1 MRNYFSEQLAEVTEK
16 IVTICRTCGRNPA
29 DVRIIAVTKTH
40 PPEFARKAC
49 AAGVLDLGENRVQ
62 EASEKYGDG
71 WLSREFP
78 HGKLHLIGHL
88 QSNKAKRAAELFDS
102 IDSVD
107 SAELAEKLNSACS
120 RLGKRPRVL
129 LQVNTS
135 GEFQKSGCQP
145 GEALKIAEKLL
156 TFKSL
161 ELSGVLTIG
170 PLEGDEA
177 AIRRSFAQLRE
188 LSEEIESRLAPPSWG
203 VLSMGMSD
211 DYEWALLEGATEIR
225 LGSALFG
232 PRE

>member
-16 IVTICRTCGRNPA
+16 IVTICRTCGRDA
-29 DVRIIAVTKTH
+29 GQVRIVAVTKTH

-71 WLSREFP
+71 WLGREFP

-107 SAELAEKLNSACS
+107 SVELAEKLDLACS

-135 GEFQKSGCQP
+135 GEIQKSGCQP

-156 TFKSL
+156 TLKSL
-161 ELSGVLTIG
+161 DISGLMAIG
-170 PLEGDEA
+170 PLDGDEL
-177 AIRRSFAQLRE
+177 AIRRSFAELRK
-188 LSEEIESRLAPPSWG
+188 LSDLIASRLAPSSWG